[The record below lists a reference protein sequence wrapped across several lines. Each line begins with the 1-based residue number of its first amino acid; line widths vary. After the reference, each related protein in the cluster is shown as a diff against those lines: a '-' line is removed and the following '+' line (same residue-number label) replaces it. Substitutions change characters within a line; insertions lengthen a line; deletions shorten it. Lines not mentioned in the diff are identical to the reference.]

1 MSPAAAADLLRD
13 AMLLTLLVSAPLL
26 GTALIVGV
34 IVSLLQ
40 AVTQV
45 QEQTIGF
52 VAKILAMAAVLILV
66 LPWGL
71 GQLVGYLVSMLR
83 ALPAMAA

>member
-13 AMLLTLLVSAPLL
+13 AMLLTLLVASPLL
-26 GTALIVGV
+26 ATALVVGV
-34 IVSLLQ
+34 IISLLQ

-45 QEQTIGF
+45 QEQTVSF
-52 VAKILAMAAVLILV
+52 VAKILALAAVMLLI

-71 GQLVGYLVSMLR
+71 GQLVGYLVTMLR